1 MTNPK
6 TDYSNTIIYKI
17 YCKDERIQDVYVG
30 HTTNFVKRKKSHMSS
45 CMKSNYP
52 NHNCKLY
59 QVIRK
64 NGGWDNWQMMIIAF
78 YECKDLNEARQKE
91 QYHYV
96 DLKATLNS
104 VEPMSSA
111 GIHPKNNQNNEDG
124 MDNDIKEHEGNEEKC
139 DNDESLLHIPSNKQA
154 KNKRVSYS
162 CERCSYISD
171 NKTDYERHLTT
182 NKHIFRTTMP
192 DNVLRT
198 PKIIQC
204 RVCFKQFKC
213 RTSIYKHMAICKEP
227 VNSDTTN
234 TNTNTIP
241 TISESNS
248 FVTNQNY
255 ITEVITHN
263 QELRASNQELRTAM
277 LLLIQ
282 QNTDFQNKMLD
293 ICKKCSHS

>member
-1 MTNPK
+1 MSNPK

-111 GIHPKNNQNNEDG
+111 GIHPKNNQSKNDDEVHITYNKPTIRNGLTTYTCEPCRYHTTFKRDYDRHLLTQKHIDG
-124 MDNDIKEHEGNEEKC
+124 GNIGKTPIKTQNG
-139 DNDESLLHIPSNKQA
+139 
-154 KNKRVSYS
+154 YS
-162 CERCSYISD
+162 CPICHNTYKSRTSTYTHI
-171 NKTDYERHLTT
+171 NKCVVPITLHTT
-182 NKHIFRTTMP
+182 NT
-192 DNVLRT
+192 N
-198 PKIIQC
+198 
-204 RVCFKQFKC
+204 
-213 RTSIYKHMAICKEP
+213 
-227 VNSDTTN
+227 TN